1 MKRTCLSLFIVA
13 GLAALIPGCSSG
25 PRLRPDTVAIIDVQ
39 SEKKSDSEFTSYKVR
54 VGYTL
59 RSTERG
65 EIKLGFDLEE
75 PERFIILGQQK
86 VAKGTGEVEMLAEVR
101 LPKRSIV
108 TVFADLSEEDHPT
121 EWTSLA
127 KASRVIPLGE

>member
-1 MKRTCLSLFIVA
+1 MKRTLLSLFIAA
-13 GLAALIPGCSSG
+13 GLTALITGCSSG
-25 PRLRPDTVAIIDVQ
+25 PALRPDTVAIIDVQ
-39 SEKKSDSEFTSYKVR
+39 SEKKPDSEFTSYKVR

-65 EIKLGFDLEE
+65 EVSLGFDLEE
-75 PERFIILGQQK
+75 PGRFIVLGQQK
-86 VAKGTGEVEMLAEVR
+86 IAKGTGEVEMVAEVR
-101 LPKRSIV
+101 LPKRPTV
-108 TVFADLSEEDHPT
+108 TVFADLSEEDHPR